1 MKFHTKRIIIR
12 PQNGIIMSRD
22 NNMYHDEEGGHA
34 VDSDDEPEFWD
45 RGGGFEIEV
54 GEDEGEGDEDNVDD
68 NYDVQE
74 GNVHIDKIGIGEVLM
89 PSDLGYIHN
98 KRILIPRYEEV
109 DRLAGLEFGVQLEE
123 INLIVGKEGLYS
135 TEESS
140 VEYKPS
146 LPTIRFISSS

>member
-1 MKFHTKRIIIR
+1 
-12 PQNGIIMSRD
+12 MSRD
-22 NNMYHDEEGGHA
+22 NNMYHDEEGGYA

-98 KRILIPRYEEV
+98 KRECLSPGHWLNDEV
-109 DRLAGLEFGVQLEE
+109 INFYCQMLQARHDQKVSEYNKTNPDSPMRRVHAVERLRASED
-123 INLIVGKEGLYS
+123 NAD
-135 TEESS
+135 
-140 VEYKPS
+140 VE
-146 LPTIRFISSS
+146 